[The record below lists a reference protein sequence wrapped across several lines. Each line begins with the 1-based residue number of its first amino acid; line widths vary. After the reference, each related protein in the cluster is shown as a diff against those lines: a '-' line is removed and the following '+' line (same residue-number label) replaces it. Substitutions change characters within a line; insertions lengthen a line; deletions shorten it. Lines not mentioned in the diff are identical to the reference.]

1 MKLGL
6 RVLLRVKRLTFHNS
20 GKREDYAQCKN
31 IDISQLWRG
40 RVPYLIPFP
49 LEVAIYL
56 NLIQSKCYIFSNFRF
71 FDGVWFRIFALCKR
85 YDILQLCLGRGKGSG
100 AAGGKRLTVQHRFFL
115 IRYCDIWSDLIASDL
130 LMSSDLWSVDIWWL
144 CRLCRVQG
152 NTDFTSSDTPWH
164 LITSDD
170 IWSVDVIWH
179 MISWHLITSYQILWP
194 LIASDQL
201 EASGRL
207 CRVQGQHR
215 FYLIRYYHIWWHLTR
230 YCGIWSDTRT
240 SDQIRWHLISWY
252 QLTYDQLTSDHT
264 TSVVMTS
271 GQLISDDI
279 GSVDQLI
286 RNQRKQNLNW
296 LGSSWLYKD
305 L

>member
-20 GKREDYAQCKN
+20 GKREDYGQCKN

-56 NLIQSKCYIFSNFRF
+56 NLIQSKCYIFSNLRF

-100 AAGGKRLTVQHRFFL
+100 AAGGKRPTVQQRFFL

-130 LMSSDLWSVDIWWL
+130 LMSSDIWSVDIWWL

-152 NTDFTSSDTPWH
+152 
-164 LITSDD
+164 
-170 IWSVDVIWH
+170 
-179 MISWHLITSYQILWP
+179 
-194 LIASDQL
+194 
-201 EASGRL
+201 
-207 CRVQGQHR
+207 QHR
-215 FYLIRYYHIWWHLTR
+215 FYLIRYSMTSDHIWWHLISWCHLAYDKLASDHIFSDTMTSD
-230 YCGIWSDTRT
+230 CIWSVGGKRPTVQSARATQILPNQILSHLMT
-240 SDQIRWHLISWY
+240 SDQILWN
-252 QLTYDQLTSDHT
+252 
-264 TSVVMTS
+264 
-271 GQLISDDI
+271 
-279 GSVDQLI
+279 LI
-286 RNQRKQNLNW
+286 R
-296 LGSSWLYKD
+296 Y
-305 L
+305 